1 MPEIEFVLARRQNAF
16 FSELAAILRD
26 ELRALGIEATTS
38 IGTGSRPRP
47 EVVQVLLP
55 PHEYVALAGDGLPP
69 DRIGRMMFICAEPPA
84 SPWFEGNVR
93 LAPFAGAMFDINQA
107 SVEEFAAR
115 GIDARHLQ
123 LGYSASW
130 DRFDPDAERDV
141 DVAFLGC
148 ATERRGRL
156 LAGYAPTLARL
167 RSELVISDN
176 DRPNPASAASFLAG
190 EDKWSLLRR
199 SKVLLNVH
207 RESHPPYFEWVRVLE
222 AIHCG
227 AVVVS
232 EPSSHFAPL
241 EPGRH
246 FAVGRAEELDRLA
259 EELLHSPDRL
269 DSIRRDSYEYI
280 RTRLPMSEAASMLA
294 DAAEAIAAR
303 PTPRHRRRLP
313 RPRAIRGAIASAIR
327 RRRGPDDAEGRTPK
341 APSDQPTTG
350 EAVVRRRTGAWGEPR
365 PISVIVLGRDLSDL
379 VEALDSTV
387 ADGAERIE
395 LVVVDGGSVD
405 RADRW
410 FADHASTAALL
421 LAGPAG
427 RGPAA
432 SLSAA
437 ISRAGGDLLLPMSS
451 DDRLLPNGID
461 RLSAALSGD
470 PQAAF
475 AYGVIQGIGD
485 HGPDRLFNQFGWEPA
500 RLADADYIRPPALIR
515 RAALEQI
522 GGYRPGVWSAFAERG
537 MHGTHVRQFVASS
550 RATGDDAPDRAEPR
564 RPAEVDA

>member
-1 MPEIEFVLARRQNAF
+1 MPQIEFVLARRQNAF
-16 FSELAAILRD
+16 FSELAVILRD

-47 EVVQVLLP
+47 ELVQVLLP
-55 PHEYVALAGDGLPP
+55 PHEYVALTGDGMPP
-69 DRIGRMMFICAEPPA
+69 DRVGRMIFICAEPPA

-93 LAPFAGAMFDINQA
+93 LASFAGAMFDINQA
-107 SVEEFAAR
+107 SVEEFASR

-176 DRPNPASAASFLAG
+176 DHPNPASGASFLAG

-259 EELLHSPDRL
+259 GELLDSPGRL
-269 DSIRRDSYEYI
+269 DSIRRDAYDYI
-280 RTRLPMSEAASMLA
+280 RTRLPMSDAASMLA
-294 DAAEAIAAR
+294 DAAETIAAGPAPSR
-303 PTPRHRRRLP
+303 RRRLP
-313 RPRAIRGAIASAIR
+313 RPRRPRGVRSAIASAIR
-327 RRRGPDDAEGRTPK
+327 RRRGPDGAEGPPPK
-341 APSDQPTTG
+341 APSDQPTAG
-350 EAVVRRRTGAWGEPR
+350 EAMIRRQTDAWGEPLR
-365 PISVIVLGRDLSDL
+365 PISVIVLGRDVSGL

-387 ADGAERIE
+387 ADGAERI
-395 LVVVDGGSVD
+395 DRGG
-405 RADRW
+405 
-410 FADHASTAALL
+410 
-421 LAGPAG
+421 
-427 RGPAA
+427 
-432 SLSAA
+432 
-437 ISRAGGDLLLPMSS
+437 
-451 DDRLLPNGID
+451 
-461 RLSAALSGD
+461 
-470 PQAAF
+470 
-475 AYGVIQGIGD
+475 
-485 HGPDRLFNQFGWEPA
+485 
-500 RLADADYIRPPALIR
+500 
-515 RAALEQI
+515 
-522 GGYRPGVWSAFAERG
+522 
-537 MHGTHVRQFVASS
+537 
-550 RATGDDAPDRAEPR
+550 
-564 RPAEVDA
+564 